1 MGIVV
6 KEKEVL
12 AIYYGR
18 LAVSAVY
25 KGARLIWMAAR
36 SCFGKGYWIA
46 DKPWAADETWKSTNI
61 KQ

>member
-6 KEKEVL
+6 KGKEVV
-12 AIYYGR
+12 AIYYGKI
-18 LAVSAVY
+18 AVEAVY
-25 KGARLIWMAAR
+25 KGARLIWAAAR

-46 DKPWAADETWKSTNI
+46 LVVGGNMEV